1 MKKDAYYFKH
11 DSNARNDEKLLV
23 VRRMHGMEG
32 YGTYWGIIEKLRES
46 KDYTLSKDYDSI
58 SWELRVDEDIV
69 KKIVENYGLFT
80 VTDDKFYSARLCGD
94 MVEWDEKKEARRQA
108 GIIGMQSRWGQK
120 DKEESEIKVL
130 KEEVVTK
137 KTKEKKY
144 TKEETKLH
152 GDCKKYFDE
161 LYRRYKGI
169 DFYWSAKE
177 MTAIVNIIA
186 QIKFY
191 MKEEQRNDLDKVFLN
206 FRAFT
211 DSLFARG
218 GNWITNNTSP
228 SNINSKFNEIYSQLK
243 NGKDGNKSTA
253 NSGNARDNRDYIASL
268 AGNIRSGAD
277 K

>member
-108 GIIGMQSRWGQK
+108 GIIGMQSRWGKK

>member
-108 GIIGMQSRWGQK
+108 GIIGMQSRWGKK

-130 KEEVVTK
+130 KEEVATK

-268 AGNIRSGAD
+268 AGDIRSGAD

>member
-11 DSNARNDEKLLV
+11 DSNACNDEKLLV

-108 GIIGMQSRWGQK
+108 GIIGMQSRWGKK

>member
-32 YGTYWGIIEKLRES
+32 YGTYWAIIEKLRES

-69 KKIVENYGLFT
+69 KKIVEDYGLFT
-80 VTDDKFYSARLCGD
+80 VTDDKFYSSRLCSD
-94 MVEWDEKKEARRQA
+94 MTEWDEKKEARRQA
-108 GIIGMQSRWGQK
+108 GIIGMQSRWGKK
-120 DKEESEIKVL
+120 DKEENEIKVL
-130 KEEVVTK
+130 KEEVATK

-152 GDCKKYFDE
+152 SDCKKYFDE
-161 LYRRYKGI
+161 VYKQYKDI

-177 MTAIVNIIA
+177 VTAIVNIIA

-206 FRAFT
+206 FRAFM

-218 GNWITNNTSP
+218 GNWITSNTSP

-243 NGKDGNKSTA
+243 NGKNGNKPTA
-253 NSGNARDNRDYIASL
+253 SSGNARDNSDYIASL

>member
-108 GIIGMQSRWGQK
+108 GIIGMQSRWGKK
-120 DKEESEIKVL
+120 DKEESEIK
-130 KEEVVTK
+130 EI
-137 KTKEKKY
+137 
-144 TKEETKLH
+144 
-152 GDCKKYFDE
+152 G
-161 LYRRYKGI
+161 
-169 DFYWSAKE
+169 
-177 MTAIVNIIA
+177 
-186 QIKFY
+186 
-191 MKEEQRNDLDKVFLN
+191 
-206 FRAFT
+206 RAHV
-211 DSLFARG
+211 
-218 GNWITNNTSP
+218 
-228 SNINSKFNEIYSQLK
+228 
-243 NGKDGNKSTA
+243 
-253 NSGNARDNRDYIASL
+253 
-268 AGNIRSGAD
+268 
-277 K
+277 